1 MALDLGLDTS
11 TTTGRM
17 VAHILAVVAEAER
30 EVIGQR
36 TSAALITK
44 RQRGENVGRRS
55 RLPAQ
60 VVARIVAA
68 REDGMTYAA
77 VAESLNVDGIRPA
90 REASAGNPS
99 TVPPSLP
106 RRRRNMVS
114 WARTE
119 QPDVELG
126 QSSPRFHKAQSRCVS
141 PYALVQAVPGARS
154 GQSVT
159 GRTRDF
165 WPWRRRIREPTV
177 GAKVGRATRRYREV
191 GHVDG

>member
-1 MALDLGLDTS
+1 MRTQVGGPRRRSHGGRAAQDQGWQVVALDLGLDTS
-11 TTTGRM
+11 TTIGRV

-55 RLPAQ
+55 RLPAE
-60 VVARIVAA
+60 VVPRVVAA

-141 PYALVQAVPGARS
+141 PYALV
-154 GQSVT
+154 
-159 GRTRDF
+159 
-165 WPWRRRIREPTV
+165 
-177 GAKVGRATRRYREV
+177 
-191 GHVDG
+191 